1 LFCNRIPRELVVYGN
16 FWLRL
21 IVAER
26 LLKLGRHLGRH
37 MRVAGL

>member
-1 LFCNRIPRELVVYGN
+1 VYGN

-26 LLKLGRHLGRH
+26 LLELGRHLRRP
-37 MRVAGL
+37 MRDAGL

>member
-1 LFCNRIPRELVVYGN
+1 MYGN

-26 LLKLGRHLGRH
+26 LLNLGRHLGRQ
-37 MRVAGL
+37 MRDTGL